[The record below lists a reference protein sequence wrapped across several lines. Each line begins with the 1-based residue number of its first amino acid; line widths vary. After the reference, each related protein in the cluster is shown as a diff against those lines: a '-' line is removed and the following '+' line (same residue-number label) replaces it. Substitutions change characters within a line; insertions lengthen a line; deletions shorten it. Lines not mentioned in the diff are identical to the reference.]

1 MYYHV
6 LIETNE
12 KVKVGKSDTKNKKIF
27 ELDKTNIEEI
37 ENDILI
43 PHFKNEKFQFNG
55 YFLHPKEIIRIF
67 ITESEKTS
75 KELSDIENRK
85 LNSNSSVIILATI
98 KPENAAFYER
108 NSKDI
113 TKEVLKNAESKFINL
128 NKEKPLEEKNEKKLI
143 DKQKVFI
150 VHGHDDTLKIETAR
164 FIERLGLEA
173 IILHEQANGGKT
185 IIEKIEEYTNVGF
198 GIVLYTPCDVGGKT
212 KDDLKNRS
220 RQNVVFEH
228 GYLIGKLG
236 RKNVSSLVKDFI
248 ETPSDISGVVYTPFD
263 PAGAWKFTL
272 AKEMKESGY
281 LIDMNKI

>member
-6 LIETNE
+6 LIETKE
-12 KVKVGKSDTKNKKIF
+12 KIKSGKYSENKKIY
-27 ELDKTNIEEI
+27 ELDKTNIEEL

-43 PHFKNEKFQFNG
+43 PYLNNQKFQFNG
-55 YFLHPKEIIRIF
+55 YFLQVNDINRIIIK
-67 ITESEKTS
+67 ESERDS
-75 KELSDIENRK
+75 NFFAEFEN
-85 LNSNSSVIILATI
+85 NNTDPMFFIYIL
-98 KPENAAFYER
+98 PEEAVFYEK

-113 TKEVLKNAESKFINL
+113 TKELLKKV
-128 NKEKPLEEKNEKKLI
+128 KEKLSILDKEKSSEEKNEKKLI

-212 KDDLKNRS
+212 EDSLKKRA

-236 RKNVSSLVKDFI
+236 RKNVSSLVKDSV
-248 ETPSDISGVVYTPFD
+248 ETPSDISGVVYTAFD
-263 PAGAWKFTL
+263 FAGAWKLIL
-272 AKEMKESGY
+272 AKEMKEAGY
-281 LIDMNKI
+281 LIDMNKII